1 MTLLDSFGRSHTYLR
16 LSVTD
21 RCNFRCVYCLPEEGV
36 QWQKKTE
43 LLTYEEMAR
52 IVHIFGDLG
61 IRKIR
66 LTGGEPTMRA
76 DIARLI
82 CLLKQIKGIEEIGM
96 TTNAYTLHKLAQ
108 PLFSAGLNHLNI
120 SLDTLNPKTFKELSR
135 GFSIQPVLKGIA
147 TAQKVGFKKIKIN
160 AVLLKDINDGDI
172 WSLLSYCAEKQ
183 LSLRFIEYM
192 PFEVRWHQCITENE
206 IRKKITQKYTL
217 VPQLKNKTTGPAVPY
232 LIPELNLNIGFISP
246 LSKRFCQGCNRLR
259 LASNGSL
266 RTCLAHEDAPSLRDL
281 IRNGATDKQIALQIR
296 TQVYGKAEGH
306 FCNVDSGTN
315 FQGIMTKIGG

>member
-1 MTLLDSFGRSHTYLR
+1 
-16 LSVTD
+16 
-21 RCNFRCVYCLPEEGV
+21 
-36 QWQKKTE
+36 
-43 LLTYEEMAR
+43 
-52 IVHIFGDLG
+52 
-61 IRKIR
+61 
-66 LTGGEPTMRA
+66 
-76 DIARLI
+76 
-82 CLLKQIKGIEEIGM
+82 
-96 TTNAYTLHKLAQ
+96 
-108 PLFSAGLNHLNI
+108 
-120 SLDTLNPKTFKELSR
+120 
-135 GFSIQPVLKGIA
+135 
-147 TAQKVGFKKIKIN
+147 
-160 AVLLKDINDGDI
+160 
-172 WSLLSYCAEKQ
+172 
-183 LSLRFIEYM
+183 M